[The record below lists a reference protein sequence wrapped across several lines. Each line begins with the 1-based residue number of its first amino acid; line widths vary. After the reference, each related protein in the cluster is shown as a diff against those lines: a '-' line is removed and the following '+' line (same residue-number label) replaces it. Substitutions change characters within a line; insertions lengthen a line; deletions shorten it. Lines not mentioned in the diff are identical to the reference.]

1 METVSSCSLPGL
13 IFDTTKAS
21 SFIKSPRSI
30 LESSSVRVLQ
40 SIGASVSVSGSD
52 CDPTLSP
59 CICGG
64 GGGGSHF
71 DNKVTPPHML
81 AMNDDHSSSAS
92 VRVFM
97 GQI

>member
-1 METVSSCSLPGL
+1 METVSNCSLPGF

-40 SIGASVSVSGSD
+40 SIGASVSVSGSER
-52 CDPTLSP
+52 DPTPSP

-64 GGGGSHF
+64 GGG
-71 DNKVTPPHML
+71 
-81 AMNDDHSSSAS
+81 
-92 VRVFM
+92 
-97 GQI
+97 